1 MLSDQTGTQLLDA
14 LLLADYRKAL
24 ISHNEPLPE
33 ESAMKTLYDYVVIE
47 KVGHTEQ
54 QATDPDPK
62 VIKADQVWAYT
73 SEDAKR
79 RIFCDNKFEMPFDA
93 LEVLVRPF
101 CS

>member
-14 LLLADYRKAL
+14 LLLDKYRKAL
-24 ISHNEPLPE
+24 IGYNEPLPK
-33 ESAMKTLYDYVVIE
+33 ESEMKTLYDYVVIE

-54 QATDPDPK
+54 QATDPDPG
-62 VIKADQVWAYT
+62 VIAEGRTWAHDE
-73 SEDAKR
+73 EDARR
-79 RIFCDNKFEMPFDA
+79 RIFCENKLEIPFAA